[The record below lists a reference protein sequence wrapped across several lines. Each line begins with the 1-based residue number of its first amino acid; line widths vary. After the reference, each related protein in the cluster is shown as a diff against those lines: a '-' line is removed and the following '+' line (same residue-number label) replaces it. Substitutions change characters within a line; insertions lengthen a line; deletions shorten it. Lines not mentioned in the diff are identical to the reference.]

1 MERKILII
9 TMCLLVSGFFTIAQT
24 LQKPTG
30 QPGQRPLATPNIH
43 ELGKAD
49 LVITNATL
57 ISAVQTTK
65 SWQVKVRVTVKN
77 SGQLQAAASSIQ
89 AYAQKT
95 TGDNSWLSLST
106 ISFQSLAPGISVTR
120 EISFSDDNWIMNKVP
135 RFNLK
140 LEIDPQNKVAES
152 NENNNSFTGIL
163 IGL

>member
-1 MERKILII
+1 MKQKILII
-9 TMCLLVSGFFTIAQT
+9 TMCLMVCGFFAISQT

-30 QPGQRPLATPNIH
+30 QPGQRPLPTPTIH

-49 LVITNATL
+49 LTITNATL
-57 ISAVQTTK
+57 VSAVQTSK
-65 SWQVKVRVTVKN
+65 SWQIKVRVTVKN
-77 SGQLQAAASSIQ
+77 LGQLQAAANSIQ

-95 TGDNSWLSLST
+95 TGDNSWLSLSA
-106 ISFQSLAPGISVTR
+106 ISFQSLAPGISVTQ
-120 EISFSDDNWIMNKVP
+120 EISFSDDNWVMNKVP

>member
-1 MERKILII
+1 MKKLICYFI
-9 TMCLLVSGFFTIAQT
+9 FLISVVCAHAQV

-30 QPGQRPLATPNIH
+30 QPGQRPLATPTIH
-43 ELGKAD
+43 EFSKAD

-57 ISAVQTTK
+57 VSAVQTNK
-65 SWQVKVRVTVKN
+65 SWQIKVRVTVKN

-95 TGDNSWLSLST
+95 TGDNSWLSLSA
-106 ISFQSLAPGISVTR
+106 ISFQSVAPGISVTR
-120 EISFSDDNWIMNKVP
+120 EITFSDNNWVMNKVP

-140 LEIDPQNKVAES
+140 LAIDPENRIAES
-152 NENNNSFTGIL
+152 NESNNSFTGIL